1 MKYPSGIGAVA
12 IFSEAAAPSHLR
24 NSYLRRHVGQAPR
37 STSPASPSP
46 IPIRIR
52 CRPPRLVLGHDAAA
66 PTGHHAARPPPLPV
80 SAERPLLRVAAPPGN
95 RPRLPLF
102 PVCGGRR
109 AGQRRRRGAHRPDP
123 ASELWSSGGQ
133 AGTGEASPRCKPQ
146 RAAGSWQPSPAAGT
160 KQRASRSWGCPFV
173 PLCLVESCTRGR

>member
-1 MKYPSGIGAVA
+1 MWTCG
-12 IFSEAAAPSHLR
+12 EAAAPSHLR
-24 NSYLRRHVGQAPR
+24 NFYWRRHVGQAPR
-37 STSPASPSP
+37 STAPASPSP

-52 CRPPRLVLGHDAAA
+52 CRPPRLVLFFIICGR
-66 PTGHHAARPPPLPV
+66 HAARSPPLPV

-160 KQRASRSWGCPFV
+160 KQRASRSWGCHFV